1 MWSLSIA
8 NKRVTINRKYEKDN
22 KCVQW
27 STTSGLSYN
36 KIKKKYLK
44 KIEKFKRVD
53 IDLSSYQRNWGEFE
67 QNITST
73 ALNVL
78 LVSYSNEKIKLAYKS
93 RYNNKRK
100 KKKKKKKLLIVN
112 DEANNY
118 YFAVKNFRIKF
129 F

>member
-1 MWSLSIA
+1 M
-8 NKRVTINRKYEKDN
+8 
-22 KCVQW
+22 
-27 STTSGLSYN
+27 
-36 KIKKKYLK
+36 K

-78 LVSYSNEKIKLAYKS
+78 FVSYSNEKIKLAYKS

-100 KKKKKKKLLIVN
+100 KKKKKKKKLLMVN

>member
-1 MWSLSIA
+1 M
-8 NKRVTINRKYEKDN
+8 
-22 KCVQW
+22 
-27 STTSGLSYN
+27 
-36 KIKKKYLK
+36 K

-53 IDLSSYQRNWGEFE
+53 IDLSSYQRNWGGFE

-78 LVSYSNEKIKLAYKS
+78 FVSYSNEKIKLAYKS

-100 KKKKKKKLLIVN
+100 KKKKKKKLLMVN

>member
-1 MWSLSIA
+1 M
-8 NKRVTINRKYEKDN
+8 K
-22 KCVQW
+22 
-27 STTSGLSYN
+27 
-36 KIKKKYLK
+36 KIK
-44 KIEKFKRVD
+44 KFKRVD

-100 KKKKKKKLLIVN
+100 KKKKKLLMVN

-118 YFAVKNFRIKF
+118 YFSVKNFRIKF